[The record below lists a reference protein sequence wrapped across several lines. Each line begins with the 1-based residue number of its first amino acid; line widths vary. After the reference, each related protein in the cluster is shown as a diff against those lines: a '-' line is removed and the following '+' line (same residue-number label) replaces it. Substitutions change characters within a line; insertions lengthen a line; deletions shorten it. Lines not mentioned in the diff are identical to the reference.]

1 MRISFTIIL
10 LMFFTNSFAQ
20 EMYFKAT
27 VVTGEYGLLE
37 TNFILKQSG
46 AYLNGTTKPD
56 ANKRIL
62 GGLKG
67 SFAKGMFQKEGSVM
81 ELDSLAIN
89 ENLIDGYLIMQKRKY
104 YLKGLKNGKA
114 IIADIVGKKSDKV
127 YGKIILEEV
136 SKIEKPRNY
145 GYLWNEIKS
154 LTEKYIYNKKVLKS
168 KAWINFVAYMD
179 DFSPKA
185 EDDGEFLSA
194 FFYKSS
200 DLPFSHYSLSGNRD
214 NAADFSIAGT
224 STGMPPNTLKPIL
237 KSLDNN
243 IFLLDIPA
251 FNFRVSDIDSIM
263 NVIVNSPSKNLII
276 DLRQNPGGDLEG
288 AMRIC
293 QYISDKKIYGGVVLA
308 QSYWAKHQTVPSI
321 AEYENFKV
329 MNTANYEWFRKE
341 IKNGVEGLSIVA
353 TPLEK
358 TFKGKVYLL
367 TSEITASTSEP
378 FVYSLQKE
386 KIATVI
392 GSKTAGAV
400 VSMEIFNVQN
410 FSISIPI
417 LDYYTFDGKRL
428 DKIGVEPD
436 ISCDPKDALNITLE
450 KIKNNN

>member
-1 MRISFTIIL
+1 MKIKFTIIAL
-10 LMFFTNSFAQ
+10 LFFTNLFAQ
-20 EMYFKAT
+20 EKYFKAT
-27 VVTGEYGLLE
+27 VHTGEYGLLE
-37 TNFILKQSG
+37 TNFIVKENG
-46 AYLNGTTKPD
+46 AYLTGTTKPD

-89 ENLIDGYLIMQKRKY
+89 ENLIDGYLLMQKKKY
-104 YLKGLKNGKA
+104 YLKGIKNGKT
-114 IIADIVGKKSDKV
+114 ITADIVGKKSDKV
-127 YGKIILEEV
+127 YGKIILDEV
-136 SKIEKPRNY
+136 TRIEKPKNY
-145 GYLWNEIKS
+145 VYLWNEIKS
-154 LTEKYIYNKKVLKS
+154 LSEKYIYNKKVLES
-168 KAWINFVAYMD
+168 KAWINFVDYMD
-179 DFSPKA
+179 NFSPKA
-185 EDDGEFLSA
+185 EDDGEFLTA
-194 FFYKSS
+194 FYYKSN

-214 NAADFSIAGT
+214 NAGDFSIAGT
-224 STGMPPNTLKPIL
+224 STGTPTNLLKPTLKSID
-237 KSLDNN
+237 DNT
-243 IFLLDIPA
+243 FLLDIPA

-263 NVIVNSPSKNLII
+263 NAITNSTAKNLII

-308 QSYWAKHQTVPSI
+308 QSYWTKHQSVPSI

-358 TFKGKVYLL
+358 TFKGKVYIL

-400 VSMEIFNVQN
+400 VSMDIFNLQN
-410 FSISIPI
+410 FSVSIPI

-436 ISCDPKDALNITLE
+436 ISCDPKEALNIALT
-450 KIKNNN
+450 KIKNQD